1 MKYILTFF
9 IFTLS
14 ATVMFAQQ
22 LNQFDSNGKR
32 HGKWKKNFEGTEV
45 LRYEGQFEH
54 GKEVGVFKFY
64 QNLENKAVLAAT
76 RTFKKDTDI
85 AQVVFYTSTGNK
97 VSEGAMRGK
106 TYVGKWLYYHKNS
119 DQLMT
124 SEFYNNKGKLE
135 GLRTT
140 YYLNGNVAEKA
151 NYKNGKLDG
160 LSQWFSGEGVL
171 IREYTYKDNMLHGAY
186 KSYDEKGSLILEGQ
200 YQNDYRHGIWK
211 TYKDGKLI
219 EENDFTRR
227 SKNPY
232 KNNKKTP

>member
-1 MKYILTFF
+1 MKHFLTLL

-14 ATVMFAQQ
+14 STFMLAQEF
-22 LNQFDSNGKR
+22 NQFDSNGKR

-54 GKEVGVFKFY
+54 GKEVGMFKFY

-76 RTFKKDTDI
+76 RTFKKDSDI
-85 AQVVFYTSTGNK
+85 ALVVFYTSTGNK

-160 LSQWFSGEGVL
+160 LSQWFSGESVL

-186 KSYDEKGSLILEGQ
+186 KSYDEKGNLVLEGQ

>member
-1 MKYILTFF
+1 MI
-9 IFTLS
+9 
-14 ATVMFAQQ
+14 
-22 LNQFDSNGKR
+22 
-32 HGKWKKNFEGTEV
+32 H
-45 LRYEGQFEH
+45 
-54 GKEVGVFKFY
+54 
-64 QNLENKAVLAAT
+64 
-76 RTFKKDTDI
+76 
-85 AQVVFYTSTGNK
+85 TSTGNK

-186 KSYDEKGSLILEGQ
+186 KSYDEKGNLILEGQ